1 MIKIYIFADS
11 YKIYERA
18 ISEYEKRLGK
28 DLKIEKLKPF
38 KNSNSTLVIEKE
50 TEILKN
56 FLEKAKWYKII
67 LSPEWKKFDTQNF
80 YEFIENKRQNFWD
93 INFFIWWANWLDY
106 KKLKVFSNSE
116 LSLSDFTL
124 PHSLALLVLI
134 EQIYRLSMIKK
145 GTSYD
150 K

>member
-11 YKIYERA
+11 YKIYEKA
-18 ISEYEKRLGK
+18 ILEYEKRLWK

-38 KNSNSTLVIEKE
+38 KNCNSNLVIQKE
-50 TEILKN
+50 TEILEKV
-56 FLEKAKWYKII
+56 LEKDKAFKII
-67 LSPEWKKFDTQNF
+67 LSPEGKKFNTQNF
-80 YEFIENKRQNFWD
+80 YKYIEDKKQNFWN
-93 INFFIWWANWLDY
+93 ISFFIWWANWLDY
-106 KKLKVFSNSE
+106 KKLQNSANLQ

-124 PHSLALLVLI
+124 PHSLALLVLV

>member
-11 YKIYERA
+11 YKIYEEA
-18 ISEYEKRLGK
+18 IKEYEKRLWK

-38 KNSNSTLVIEKE
+38 KNKNGDLVVAKE
-50 TEILKN
+50 TKILEDLLQK
-56 FLEKAKWYKII
+56 EKWYKII
-67 LSPEWKKFDTQNF
+67 LSPVWKKFSTQQLYKHIENTKQNF
-80 YEFIENKRQNFWD
+80 GNVSL
-93 INFFIWWANWLDY
+93 FIWWANWLDY
-106 KKLKVFSNSE
+106 KKLQNSADLQ
-116 LSLSDFTL
+116 LSLSDFTM
-124 PHSLALLVLI
+124 PHSLALVVLV

>member
-11 YKIYERA
+11 YKVYEKA
-18 ISEYEKRLGK
+18 VLEYEKRLWR

-38 KNSNSTLVIEKE
+38 KNNNSTLVIEKE

-56 FLEKAKWYKII
+56 ILEKTKWYKII
-67 LSPEWKKFDTQNF
+67 LSPEWKKFNTDKF
-80 YEFIENKRQNFWD
+80 YNFIEDKKQNFWD
-93 INFFIWWANWLDY
+93 INFFVGWANGLDY
-106 KKLKVFSNSE
+106 QKLKNFSDLE
-116 LSLSDFTL
+116 LSLSDFTF
-124 PHSLALLVLI
+124 PHSLALLVLV

-145 GTSYD
+145 GTSYN

>member
-11 YKIYERA
+11 YKIYEKA
-18 ISEYEKRLGK
+18 IWEYEKRLWK
-28 DLKIEKLKPF
+28 YFKIEKLKPF
-38 KNSNSTLVIEKE
+38 KNTNSTLVIEKE

-56 FLEKAKWYKII
+56 FLEKEKSFKII
-67 LSPEWKKFDTQNF
+67 LSIEWKKFNTDNF
-80 YEFIENKRQNFWD
+80 YKYIEEKKQNVWN
-93 INFFIWWANWLDY
+93 ISFFVWWANWLDY
-106 KKLKVFSNSE
+106 KKLYNYSDLQ

-124 PHSLALLVLI
+124 PHSLALLILV

>member
-11 YKIYERA
+11 YKIYEKA
-18 ISEYEKRLGK
+18 ILEYQKRLGK
-28 DLKIEKLKPF
+28 ELKIEKLKPF
-38 KNSNSTLVIEKE
+38 KNSNSDLVIEKE
-50 TEILKN
+50 TEFFKKI
-56 FLEKAKWYKII
+56 LEKNKGFKII
-67 LSPEWKKFDTQNF
+67 LSPEWKKFSTSKF
-80 YEFIENKRQNFWD
+80 YEFIENKKQNFWD
-93 INFFIWWANWLDY
+93 IIFFIGWANGLDY
-106 KKLKVFSNSE
+106 EKLKNYSELE

-124 PHSLALLVLI
+124 PHSLALLILV